1 MNVVLYARVSTGKQA
16 ERDLSIPSQIKEM
29 EAYCKVKGWTIVD
42 IYREEGASGRDE
54 TRPVFQGMIYEA
66 TKSSHPI
73 DAIVTI
79 TTSRFFRNATQARV
93 YKHMLA
99 KSGVSVIA
107 IKQEVTD
114 DPMGNVIEG
123 IFELID
129 QYESEI
135 NALHT
140 KRAMLE
146 NARQGNH
153 NGAPPPYGYT
163 VIETPDKKKRLV
175 VNEHEAAVVTK
186 IYNYYLGGTGKS
198 IGIKAIAARLNS
210 ECETCRGKAWKK
222 GMVHAILTRIAYTG
236 KAFYNRKD
244 GKSREIKPTNE
255 WIEVA
260 VPRIIDDETFN
271 AAQERM
277 GRRSFDNADAKRK
290 DNPTL
295 LTGLLKCK
303 CGAAMSLMT
312 GKGGRYRY
320 YRCIRRTNIDN
331 QVCDAPNIPVDEM
344 DALVLDTLKHMIFN
358 PARIRNILAELQ
370 KAFSGGQDD
379 SDSVRRK
386 LTKELSDVKSQ
397 LIRLCML
404 FEQDVLPLET
414 LQERSAALTMKQ
426 HTLQQQLD
434 ELLQRSK
441 LLPQEIGSKALAAFC
456 KHVSSMFEEA
466 KNGFAKEYLK
476 LFVHEIV
483 VNDRKVTITGNA
495 DNMASYLEKKSAY
508 NGLTTG
514 AINNQAGH
522 FLKSRN
528 AQPFFVSAY

>member
-16 ERDLSIPSQIKEM
+16 ERDLSIPSQINEM
-29 EAYCKVKGWTIVD
+29 EAYCKAKKWTIVAV
-42 IYREEGASGRDE
+42 YKEEGASGRDE
-54 TRPVFQGMIYEA
+54 TRPVFQEMIYEA
-66 TKSSHPI
+66 TKPSRPI
-73 DAIVTI
+73 DVILTI
-79 TTSRFFRNATQARV
+79 TTSRFFRDATQARV
-93 YKHMLA
+93 YKHLLE
-99 KSGVSVIA
+99 KNGVNVVA
-107 IKQEVTD
+107 IQQEVSD
-114 DPMGNVIEG
+114 DPMGKVIEG

-175 VNEHEAAVVTK
+175 VNEHEAVVVTK
-186 IYNYYLGGTGKS
+186 VYNYYLGGTGKS
-198 IGIKAIAARLNS
+198 IGIKAIATRLNS
-210 ECETCRGKAWKK
+210 EGEICRGNAWKK

-260 VPRIIDDETFN
+260 VPRIIDDETFH

-277 GRRSFDNADAKRK
+277 GGRSFENADAKRK

-312 GKGGRYRY
+312 GKGGLYRY
-320 YRCIRRTNIDN
+320 YRCTRRTNIDN
-331 QVCDAPNIPVDEM
+331 QVCDTPNIPVDEM
-344 DALVLDTLKHMIFN
+344 DTLVLNTLKHMIFN
-358 PARIRNILAELQ
+358 PERVRNILTELQ
-370 KAFSGGQDD
+370 KALSGEQGDAD
-379 SDSVRRK
+379 SLRRK
-386 LTKELSDVKSQ
+386 LTKELSDVKEQ
-397 LIRLCML
+397 LNRLCVL
-404 FEQDVLPLET
+404 FEQDALPLET
-414 LQERSAALTMKQ
+414 LKGRSAALTTKQ
-426 HTLQQQLD
+426 QMLQQQFD
-434 ELLQRSK
+434 ELLQRNK
-441 LLPQEIGSKALAAFC
+441 FMPQEIGPKALTAFC
-456 KHVSSMFEEA
+456 KHVSSMLEEA

-483 VNDRKVTITGNA
+483 VNGKKVTITGNA
-495 DNMASYLEKKSAY
+495 DNMASYVEKKSAY
-508 NGLTTG
+508 DGLRSG
-514 AINNQAGH
+514 AIQIKGLQEH
-522 FLKSRN
+522 L
-528 AQPFFVSAY
+528 